1 MIVFVFVFAFLY
13 LYLFF
18 VFMDKS
24 KVEEYITPRISWSR
38 GFMAITGSKLPV
50 VQNVLSATLLHFP
63 EPILQNVCIII

>member
-1 MIVFVFVFAFLY
+1 MIVFVFVIAFV
-13 LYLFF
+13 FVFVF